1 MPVGVLS
8 SLLTIVIA
16 ALLAG
21 CGSDDV
27 ALPEESAADLLA
39 QVQEIEATIADG
51 NCNVVETQA
60 MQFAT
65 AVDGLP
71 SSVDGEVRS
80 GLEKAASRLVD
91 LSQDPDQCED
101 TSEGA
106 TGVGGVQTTETDAA
120 DAETQP
126 DPETTAPETETTE
139 EPEEEQ
145 PSTDEPSES
154 ETGSGQPP
162 EVPGGGQGGQS
173 GTIEPDTGGISGGGG
188 GP

>member
-1 MPVGVLS
+1 MPAGVLLA
-8 SLLTIVIA
+8 LLTIVIA

-21 CGSDDV
+21 CGSEDV
-27 ALPEESAADLLA
+27 ALPEENAADLLA

-91 LSQDPDQCED
+91 LSQDPSQCED
-101 TSEGA
+101 PSQGA
-106 TGVGGVQTTETDAA
+106 TGAGGVQTTETVTT
-120 DAETQP
+120 ETETE
-126 DPETTAPETETTE
+126 PETTAPETETTE

-145 PSTDEPSES
+145 PSSGES
-154 ETGSGQPP
+154 QSGSGTGSGQPP
-162 EVPGGGQGGQS
+162 EIPGGGPAGQS
-173 GTIEPDTGGISGGGG
+173 GTVEPDTGGISGGGG
-188 GP
+188 QP